1 MNKKIV
7 IITHKNC
14 PDGFCAAWVAW
25 TKFKNTALYIGERP
39 GQTNLKYF
47 NKLKDKDVYIFD
59 ISIPHS
65 LISDLKTIVN
75 KLVIIDHHPD
85 SSNLIDSK
93 EPNLIYDDKYSA
105 AYLCWKF
112 FYPKK
117 KVPEFIKL
125 ISDNDTGT
133 WKMKNSKELTS
144 FVRYN
149 VKTILKP
156 SNFSK
161 ISKLLTPSFL
171 KLGVQIGSYYAEY
184 ENQLI
189 ATIVRSATYKQWGKY
204 KIMIINANIPTIGG
218 KIATKLSEQPDVEIG
233 IVYRKL
239 DDTNTLFTMRSNK
252 KHIDLNKIAKKFGG
266 GGHLGAASFITSK
279 NIVFK

>member
-25 TKFKNTALYIGERP
+25 LKFKQTAEYIGEKP
-39 GQTNLKYF
+39 GQTNLDYVD
-47 NKLKDKDVYIFD
+47 KLKDKDVYIFD
-59 ISIPHS
+59 ISFPS
-65 LISDLKTIVN
+65 VFTTYLKSIVN

-85 SSNLIDSK
+85 SLYLIDKQTSD
-93 EPNLIYDDKYSA
+93 LIYNDKYSA

-144 FVRYN
+144 FIKYN
-149 VKTILKP
+149 IKTKLNPKH
-156 SNFSK
+156 FK
-161 ISKLLTPSFL
+161 KTSKLLTPSFL
-171 KLGVQIGSYYAEY
+171 KLGIQIGTYYAEY

-189 ATIVRSATYKQWGKY
+189 TTIVRSATYKQWGKY
-204 KIMIINANIPTIGG
+204 KIMIINANIPTLGG

-239 DDTNTLFTMRSNK
+239 DNKNTLFTMRSNK
-252 KHIDLNKIAKKFGG
+252 KHIDLNKLAKNFGG
-266 GGHLGAASFITSK
+266 GGHLGAASFVTNK
-279 NIVFK
+279 NIIFK